1 LLTAKKESAMEK
13 QLKEE
18 EKILESVAENKAL
31 MGVAELAKGIEYTD
45 PIKTSWR
52 PPRLVLHLSELRHER
67 VRKKFGITVEGEDVP
82 APLRS
87 FKEMK
92 FHKGILAGLEQKGIT
107 KPTPIQI
114 QGIPA
119 VYVLYDFLNFKI
131 TYSQYFTDYQGEI
144 S

>member
-1 LLTAKKESAMEK
+1 MITTFSIFFLFYLKDLTQLYIFSAKKESAMEK

-31 MGVAELAKGIEYTD
+31 MGVAELAKGIEYKD
-45 PIKTSWR
+45 PIKTSWL
-52 PPRLVLHLSELRHER
+52 PPRAVLALGEKRHER
-67 VRKKFGITVEGEDVP
+67 VRKKFGISVEGEDIP

-87 FKEMK
+87 FSEMK
-92 FHKGILAGLEQKGIT
+92 FHEGILDGLKKKGIK

-119 VYVLYDFLNFKI
+119 V
-131 TYSQYFTDYQGEI
+131 
-144 S
+144 

>member
-1 LLTAKKESAMEK
+1 MEK

-18 EKILESVAENKAL
+18 EKILETVAETKAL

-45 PIKTSWR
+45 PIKTSWK
-52 PPRLVLHLSELRHER
+52 PPRIVLNLSEVRHER
-67 VRKKFGITVEGEDVP
+67 IRRKYGITVEGDEVP
-82 APLRS
+82 PPLRR

-92 FHKGILAGLEQKGIT
+92 FHKGILAGLESKGIS

-119 VYVLYDFLNFKI
+119 VYVLRIKFLSK
-131 TYSQYFTDYQGEI
+131 
-144 S
+144 

>member
-1 LLTAKKESAMEK
+1 MEK

-18 EKILESVAENKAL
+18 KKILESVAENKAL
-31 MGVAELAKGIEYTD
+31 MGVAELAKGIEYTE

-52 PPRLVLHLSELRHER
+52 PPRIVLHLSQARHDR
-67 VRKKFGITVEGEDVP
+67 IRKKFGISVEGDNVP
-82 APLRS
+82 PPLRT

-92 FHKGILAGLEQKGIT
+92 LHKGILAGLEQKGIT

-119 VYVLYDFLNFKI
+119 V
-131 TYSQYFTDYQGEI
+131 
-144 S
+144 